1 VIATGEE
8 RKPDMTAE
16 QPQLDEMTANR
27 APREKAKSPRGEFEA
42 FTKEDL
48 ALLYM
53 RQARTAVVTMAVAA
67 VAWVIVSVFIGV
79 VVLIGIS
86 HENNVLNELLRTLMA
101 ARGR

>member
-8 RKPDMTAE
+8 RKADMTAE
-16 QPQLDEMTANR
+16 QPRLDMPANR
-27 APREKAKSPRGEFEA
+27 APREKAKAPRGEFEA

-48 ALLYM
+48 TLLYL
-53 RQARTAVVTMAVAA
+53 RQARTAIVTMAVLA
-67 VAWVIVSVFIGV
+67 VTWVIASVIIGV

-86 HENNVLNELLRTLMA
+86 HENNVQNQLMRTVVS